1 MYWVAVN
8 AIPRMAG
15 QERVRGLDVPFPTCF
30 SISQPHLHS
39 IATTAPTIYLR
50 TVSNSTSIMQ
60 DRTIVNAQLFL
71 PEPLR
76 LNSYNWEVYKIAIHA
91 LCYANDLQEHLAK
104 HAYEGRLC
112 GGPQDEEARRK
123 WGDDDQ
129 LCKALIV
136 LNIQPE
142 MLGRACEIREA
153 YHSRERGAAY
163 LWDLVVR
170 YEGHYPGCKKRK
182 ESC

>member
-1 MYWVAVN
+1 M
-8 AIPRMAG
+8 
-15 QERVRGLDVPFPTCF
+15 Q
-30 SISQPHLHS
+30 
-39 IATTAPTIYLR
+39 
-50 TVSNSTSIMQ
+50 Q
-60 DRTIVNAQLFL
+60 DRPIINTQLFL

-91 LCYANDLQEHLAK
+91 LCFANDLQEHLAK
-104 HAYEGRLC
+104 HAYEGRPC
-112 GGPQDEEARRK
+112 GDGDDAARRK

-153 YHSRERGAAY
+153 YHSRERCAAY

>member
-1 MYWVAVN
+1 MP
-8 AIPRMAG
+8 PRPPRSTFAPSWF
-15 QERVRGLDVPFPTCF
+15 VPIYPPSGLSRSPWPLLARSPV
-30 SISQPHLHS
+30 Q
-39 IATTAPTIYLR
+39 
-50 TVSNSTSIMQ
+50 Q

-129 LCKALIV
+129 LCKALII